1 MGASSDQLN
10 REIAETRSSIEAR
23 IVELRQQGRRQ
34 VRRYARTALIAIG
47 VGAAVGVAA
56 VGIYAMYR
64 YTRPPSR
71 RERLQRFVPTAVAL
85 RLRDVAR
92 LRESLELGLR
102 RQIPS
107 MRVYVGDR
115 QIGEDPPRSRFRGL
129 AVDAAQALGTAA
141 GTALATS
148 LARRVLAGLRPAA

>member
-10 REIAETRSSIEAR
+10 REIAETRSSIESR
-23 IVELRQQGRRQ
+23 IVELRQRGRRQ
-34 VRRYARTALIAIG
+34 VRRYTRTAVIALG

-56 VGIYAMYR
+56 VGAYVVYR

-71 RERLQRFVPTAVAL
+71 RERLQRLVPGAVAG
-85 RLRDVAR
+85 RLQDLGR

-107 MRVYVGDR
+107 MRLYVGER
-115 QIGEDPPRSRFRGL
+115 QVGEEPSRSRVQRM
-129 AVDAAQALGTAA
+129 AVEAAQAMGTAA
-141 GTALATS
+141 GTALAAS
-148 LARRVLAGLRPAA
+148 LARRLLGRLRPAA